1 MTNTPERSADT
12 VTHEATQAP
21 SVLVVLVVRDGASW
35 LRQCL
40 IGLSRQ
46 THPRLGIL
54 AVDNG
59 SSDASPE
66 MLETTLGSERVI
78 RLGAGRTFSA
88 AASEA
93 LGSPAAAR
101 ADYLLLLHG
110 DTVLAPEAVERMVE
124 TAERIDG
131 VGIVGAKI
139 LDADHPEVLRNV
151 GESVD
156 RFGYPYSPLE
166 GGEIDQGQYDR
177 VREVMAISSC
187 AMLVTREV
195 VERIGLPDD
204 RLPTRFADTGYGWRA
219 RVAGYRVLMTPGA
232 VAVHRAPR
240 ERAGLA
246 AAHGGRRAR
255 FQRER
260 SALAAVLENDGWF
273 TALWTVPLWL
283 LQAFVRTIYLL
294 LSRRFEG
301 AYEMAAA
308 LGWNVRHFP
317 GTMRIRRRIQR
328 ARRERDHRVHAFMAP
343 SVRQVRRWM
352 TSIETWAQPQA
363 EQEEGAGPVSGWTL
377 AGRFA
382 SAHPLLVAWTCGGLV
397 ALFSYRHLFGVSP
410 LSGGAVAAFPSSP
423 GGFFNELVSG
433 VRTTGLGGTQ
443 AASPA
448 LGLLGVGSV
457 LSLANP
463 GLLQKILLFVLP
475 PAAAVGAYRSV
486 HRLTAQRVPAVLAG
500 AAYALSPVT
509 MWAFSQGRI
518 PELAFLAGLPWI
530 TTRLRLGFFPH
541 GAVPT
546 TRWII
551 GAGAG
556 LAVVASFYPGV
567 LLAAAVVVLSSLI
580 VAGDGR
586 RARGAG
592 RALAGLMVAAVL
604 TFPFSWVLV
613 SAGSAALSEQVG
625 YRSFL
630 EVLELSPGSGPGSWL
645 PALYLGIAAA
655 TAVILVARALRGPAA
670 RASLAALV
678 CLYLAWAS
686 AAGWLPGG
694 VSNAPAYLGLAAYS
708 LCMVIGLGL
717 ASVLPQ
723 VQLASFGHR
732 QVGAALLLL
741 VLGVGLLLQA
751 GQAVRGGWAV
761 GGPDVVQP
769 AYALVREGPEPVG
782 RVLWIG
788 RPRGAELPA
797 PGGNS
802 EGVADAGAASL
813 RFAVNGR
820 SGASALDTGR
830 PAAGGGYAALGRTLE
845 EVLSGATQ
853 HGGALLAPFAVQY
866 LVGGTGDVP
875 PAALQRLNAQVDLV
889 RVPAGGLV
897 VYRNTESVAPA
908 TVAPASWARAAAS
921 GSSLAAARLT
931 AEGAVPLHGGGE
943 VYRGTVPRGSLA
955 LLSLQ
960 HDSRWRL
967 TRAGGTSSRSSS
979 AFGWA
984 DGWAKVSGPVE
995 IRYGAQWI
1003 RTLEM
1008 ALLTV
1013 VWAASLWIT
1022 RRPSRRV

>member
-1 MTNTPERSADT
+1 MR
-12 VTHEATQAP
+12 AP
-21 SVLVVLVVRDGASW
+21 SVLVVLVVHDGAAW

-78 RLGAGRTFSA
+78 RLGSGRSFSA

-93 LGSPAAAR
+93 LGKAAAER
-101 ADYLLLLHG
+101 ADYILLLHG
-110 DTVLAPEAVERMVE
+110 DTVLAPDAVEAMVE

-131 VGIVGAKI
+131 TGIVGAKI
-139 LDADHPEVLRNV
+139 VDADRPQVLVNV

-177 VREVMAISSC
+177 VREVMAVSSC
-187 AMLVTREV
+187 AMLVMREV

-204 RLPTRFADTGYGWRA
+204 RLPVRLGDVGYGWRA
-219 RVAGYRVLMTPGA
+219 RVAGYRVLMTPAA
-232 VAVHRAPR
+232 VAVHRASSDR
-240 ERAGLA
+240 SGV

-260 SALAAVLENDGWF
+260 AALAGVLENDGRF
-273 TALWTVPLWL
+273 TALWMVPLWL
-283 LQAFVRTIYLL
+283 AQAFVRSIYLL

-301 AYEMAAA
+301 AYEMGAAVW
-308 LGWNVRHFP
+308 WNVRHFP
-317 GTMRIRRRIQR
+317 GTMRIRRRAQR
-328 ARRERDHRVHAFMAP
+328 ARREHDHAVHRFMAP

-352 TSIETWAQPQA
+352 TSIQAWAQPPAA
-363 EQEEGAGPVSGWTL
+363 EEDAEPVSAWVL

-382 SAHPLLVAWTCGGLV
+382 AAHSLLVAWTCAILLG
-397 ALFSYRHLFGVSP
+397 FISCRHLFGASP
-410 LSGGAVAAFPSSP
+410 LSGGAAASFPSSP
-423 GGFFNELVSG
+423 SGFFNELVSG

-448 LGLLGVGSV
+448 LGLLGLGSV
-457 LSLANP
+457 FSFANP
-463 GLLQKILLFVLP
+463 ALLQKILLFVLP
-475 PAAAVGAYRSV
+475 PAAAVGTYRSV
-486 HRLTAQRVPAVLAG
+486 HRLTDQRVPAVIAG

-530 TTRLRLGFFPH
+530 TTRLRLGFFTRT
-541 GAVPT
+541 AVPT
-546 TRWII
+546 ARWVI

-556 LAVVASFYPGV
+556 IAVVASFFPGV
-567 LLAAAVVVLSSLI
+567 LLAAAVVVLTSFVL
-580 VAGDGR
+580 AADGR
-586 RARGAG
+586 RARGTG
-592 RALAGLMVAAVL
+592 RAFAALVVAAVL

-613 SAGSAALSEQVG
+613 SAGSSALSEQVG
-625 YRSFL
+625 YRSFIH
-630 EVLELSPGSGPGSWL
+630 VLELSPGPAPGTWL
-645 PALYLGIAAA
+645 PALYLAVAAAIAAA
-655 TAVILVARALRGPAA
+655 TVSRSVRGPAA
-670 RASLAALV
+670 RASLAALAS
-678 CLYLAWAS
+678 LYLAWAS

-694 VSNAPAYLGLAAYS
+694 ISNAPAYLGLAAYS
-708 LCMVIGLGL
+708 LCLVIGLGL

-723 VQLASFGHR
+723 IHLETFGHR
-732 QVGAALLLL
+732 QVGAALLLMI
-741 VLGVGLLLQA
+741 LGLGLLLQA
-751 GQAVRGGWAV
+751 GQAARGGWAV
-761 GGPDVVQP
+761 GGPEVVQP
-769 AYALVREGPEPVG
+769 AYALVSAGPKPVG

-788 RPRGAELPA
+788 RADGAQLPA
-797 PGGNS
+797 PGGS
-802 EGVADAGAASL
+802 PDGVAAAGAASL

-820 SGASALDTGR
+820 EGLSALDTGR
-830 PAAGGGYAALGRTLE
+830 PAAGGGYTALRSALS
-845 EVLSGATQ
+845 EVLSGRTQ

-866 LVGGTGDVP
+866 LVGGVGDVP
-875 PAALQRLNAQVDLV
+875 PAALRRLDQQIDIV
-889 RVPAGGLV
+889 RVPAGGLI
-897 VYRNTESVAPA
+897 VYRNTQSVAPA
-908 TVAPASWARAAAS
+908 TIAPASWVGAAAS
-921 GSSLAAARLT
+921 GSSLKTSRLT
-931 AEGAVPLHGGGE
+931 AEGTVPLRGGGE
-943 VYRGTVPRGSLA
+943 VYHGSVPKGSLA
-955 LLSLQ
+955 MLSLQ
-960 HDSRWRL
+960 YDSRWRL
-967 TRAGGTSSRSSS
+967 TPSHGGSVGPMR

-984 DGWAKVSGPVE
+984 DGWRGATGSVE

-1008 ALLTV
+1008 ALLTI

-1022 RRPSRRV
+1022 RRPARRG

>member
-1 MTNTPERSADT
+1 M
-12 VTHEATQAP
+12 
-21 SVLVVLVVRDGASW
+21 VLVVRDGASW

-66 MLETTLGSERVI
+66 MLETTLGSERVV
-78 RLGAGRTFSA
+78 RLGSGRSLMA
-88 AASEA
+88 AAVEA
-93 LGSPAAAR
+93 LATPAAER
-101 ADYLLLLHG
+101 ADYILLLHG

-124 TAERIDG
+124 TAENIEG
-131 VGIVGAKI
+131 AGIVGAKI
-139 LDADHPEVLRNV
+139 IDADHPEVLVNV

-177 VREVMAISSC
+177 VREVMAVSSC

-204 RLPTRFADTGYGWRA
+204 RLPVRLGDTGFGWRA
-219 RVAGYRVLMTPGA
+219 RVAGYRVLMTPSA
-232 VAVHRAPR
+232 VAAHRASSDR
-240 ERAGLA
+240 VGL

-260 SALAAVLENDGWF
+260 AALAGVLENDGRF
-273 TALWTVPLWL
+273 TVLWMLPLWL
-283 LQAFVRTIYLL
+283 VQAFVRTIYLL

-301 AYEMAAA
+301 AYEMAASVW
-308 LGWNVRHFP
+308 WNIRRFP
-317 GTMRIRRRIQR
+317 GTMRIRRRAQR
-328 ARRERDHRVHAFMAP
+328 ARRERDHSVHRFMAP

-352 TSIETWAQPQA
+352 TSIQAWAQPTA
-363 EQEEGAGPVSGWTL
+363 EEDAAPVSGWVL
-377 AGRFA
+377 AGRFVA
-382 SAHPLLVAWTCGGLV
+382 AHPLLVAWTCAGFV
-397 ALFSYRHLFGVSP
+397 ALLSYRHLFGVSP
-410 LSGGAVAAFPSSP
+410 ISGGDVAAFPSSP

-457 LSLANP
+457 LSLGNP
-463 GLLQKILLFVLP
+463 ALLQKILLFVLP

-486 HRLTAQRVPAVLAG
+486 HRLTDQRVPAVIAA

-518 PELAFLAGLPWI
+518 PELAFLAGLPWL
-530 TTRLRLGFFPH
+530 TTRLRLGFFRPTS
-541 GAVPT
+541 VPIR
-546 TRWII
+546 RWVI

-556 LAVVASFYPGV
+556 LAVVTSFFPGV
-567 LLAAAVVVLSSLI
+567 LLVAAVVVLSSFV
-580 VAGDGR
+580 VAGDGGR
-586 RARGAG
+586 TRGTG
-592 RALAGLMVAAVL
+592 RALGALLVAAVL

-613 SAGSAALSEQVG
+613 SAGSTALSEQIG

-630 EVLELSPGSGPGSWL
+630 HVLELSPGPAPGSWL
-645 PALYLGIAAA
+645 PALYLVLAAA
-655 TAVILVARALRGPAA
+655 IAVALVTRSFRGPAA

-678 CLYLAWAS
+678 SLYLAWAS

-708 LCMVIGLGL
+708 FCLVIGLGL
-717 ASVLPQ
+717 ASVLPR
-723 VQLASFGHR
+723 VHLVTFGHR

-741 VLGVGLLLQA
+741 VLGVGLLLQTA
-751 GQAVRGGWAV
+751 QAVRGGWAV
-761 GGPDVVQP
+761 GGPDAVQP
-769 AYALVREGPEPVG
+769 AYALVRDGPAPEG

-788 RPRGAELPA
+788 RPLGAELPA
-797 PGGNS
+797 PGGNP
-802 EGVADAGAASL
+802 EGVADAGPASL

-820 SGASALDTGR
+820 GGATALDTGR
-830 PAAGGGYAALGRTLE
+830 PPAGAGYEALGRALG
-845 EVLSGATQ
+845 EVLSGQTQ
-853 HGGALLAPFAVQY
+853 HGGALLAPFAIQS
-866 LVGGTGDVP
+866 LVGGAGDVP
-875 PAALQRLNAQVDLV
+875 AAATARLDQQVDLV

-897 VYRNTESVAPA
+897 VYRNAQSVPPAMVAPSSWDRPA
-908 TVAPASWARAAAS
+908 ATGSALATSTLTAAGTVALQ
-921 GSSLAAARLT
+921 GN
-931 AEGAVPLHGGGE
+931 GE
-943 VYRGTVPRGSLA
+943 VFHGSVPKGALA
-955 LLSLQ
+955 MLSAQ
-960 HDSRWRL
+960 FDARWRL
-967 TRAGGTSSRSSS
+967 TRAGGNPAGPER

-984 DGWAKVSGPVE
+984 DGWSGASGVVE

-1008 ALLTV
+1008 LLLTI

-1022 RRPSRRV
+1022 RRPARRG